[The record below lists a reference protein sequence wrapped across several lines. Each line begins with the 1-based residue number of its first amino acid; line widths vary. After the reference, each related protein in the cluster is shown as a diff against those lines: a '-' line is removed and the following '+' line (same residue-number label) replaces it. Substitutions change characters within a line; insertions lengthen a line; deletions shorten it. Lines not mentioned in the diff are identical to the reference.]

1 MPKIWVYS
9 NNFLRF
15 CTKKGFKVRR
25 KMCPHTFERMISK
38 YLVLFAQIK
47 RTRVITKIKGKECR
61 AAKIPKGIHL
71 LFFQSIYQRY
81 HFWAS
86 GDNYDMFDVVLN
98 LEFFDI
104 NINSQICHVAV
115 LLIVKTKCKVKILMF
130 KIL

>member
-1 MPKIWVYS
+1 
-9 NNFLRF
+9 
-15 CTKKGFKVRR
+15 
-25 KMCPHTFERMISK
+25 MCPHTFERMISK

-86 GDNYDMFDVVLN
+86 GDNYDMFDIVLN

-115 LLIVKTKCKVKILMF
+115 LLIVKTKCKFKILMF